1 MCDERSPS
9 ANLERRS
16 TDDAALKI
24 EDEVARDVGCDARK
38 ESGALVG
45 AQFEVANTS
54 KQGPRLFYLPVYI
67 DGTGFCRYCHSQ
79 RPY

>member
-45 AQFEVANTS
+45 AQEVAQLHKRMHVTLGAVRIEGS
-54 KQGPRLFYLPVYI
+54 MIGSS
-67 DGTGFCRYCHSQ
+67 GS
-79 RPY
+79 